1 MKRQYD
7 MASILQFFSERS
19 PSKAAASKSSEGP
32 PRADDALFE
41 EWLDARLREL
51 YADVLAE
58 EIPAEMIAVASKASK
73 LP

>member
-7 MASILQFFSERS
+7 MASVLQFFSERS
-19 PSKAAASKSSEGP
+19 HSKAAVSKAFDGLP
-32 PRADDALFE
+32 CADDALFE

-58 EIPAEMIAVASKASK
+58 EIPAEMLAAASQVLKD
-73 LP
+73 P